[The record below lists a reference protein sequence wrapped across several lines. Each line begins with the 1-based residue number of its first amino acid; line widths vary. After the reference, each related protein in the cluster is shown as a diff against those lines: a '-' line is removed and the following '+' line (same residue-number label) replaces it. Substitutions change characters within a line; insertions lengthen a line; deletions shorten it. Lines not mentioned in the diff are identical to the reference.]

1 MTTITI
7 VMTCKLNIEL
17 VGGAVIRGLVRLV
30 NSACVCVWWRSGRS
44 PSSAQL
50 FNLSITADRGR
61 LIVWGNSVRLC
72 KRFWQEVTDRW
83 ASVSETKSRR
93 NRRLKQIWCCCR
105 SIINPSLILKHWERK
120 REALDE
126 GQSSLTSALWA
137 ERKRDGDSQQFYSCL
152 TG

>member
-1 MTTITI
+1 MQIKWWIGGRSCDTRA
-7 VMTCKLNIEL
+7 CKVSEL
-17 VGGAVIRGLVRLV
+17 CL
-30 NSACVCVWWRSGRS
+30 CVCVCVCDEGQSVHR
-44 PSSAQL
+44 PAHSSL
-50 FNLSITADRGR
+50 IWVSRADRGR

-105 SIINPSLILKHWERK
+105 SIINLSLFLKNWERK

-137 ERKRDGDSQQFYSCL
+137 ERKRDGDSQQFYCCL